1 MHTNEDLQR
10 VLTQVSDIDGI
21 RAARTN
27 VASGNGG

>member
-1 MHTNEDLQR
+1 MRTNEALQR
-10 VLTQVSDIDGI
+10 VLTQVGDVDGI